1 MDDIL
6 ASIRKII
13 ADDFSISGG
22 TKSYNSEERL
32 GGDPGD
38 DGENSDSE
46 VLDLGK
52 PSPLVHSLSGASSRQ
67 VESDSAPLTGLR
79 RDVSE
84 VPSLRRPNVT
94 QLRSASEE
102 ENTEYAQRPVLS
114 QVTDRHVR
122 SVSERLSTLHPSSK
136 LESQDPL
143 IGRTV
148 EASVSSAFK
157 NLQDVSRKA
166 AVESRQVSTSPT
178 LESVVIEAL
187 KPLLREWLDTNLP
200 GIVEELVKVEI
211 ERLTERR

>member
-13 ADDFSISGG
+13 AEDFSISGG
-22 TKSYNSEERL
+22 AASHNSGEQPREDMTAGVEEN
-32 GGDPGD
+32 D
-38 DGENSDSE
+38 SD

-52 PSPLVHSLSGASSRQ
+52 PSPLVHSLSGTTNRHLESSQ
-67 VESDSAPLTGLR
+67 APQTGLK
-79 RDVSE
+79 RDVSDA
-84 VPSLRRPNVT
+84 PSFRRPNVT
-94 QLRSASEE
+94 QLRSASEDE
-102 ENTEYAQRPVLS
+102 SGDSLQRSVSS

-122 SVSERLSTLHPSSK
+122 SVSERLSTLHPGSK
-136 LESQDPL
+136 LEAHDPL

-178 LESVVIEAL
+178 LETVVIEAL